1 MNNKK
6 CASVMTLRY
15 YEIPAIVFQ
24 EKMEKKPNILLHQ
37 HETYHFIFCFIWFLR
52 KFVEKI
58 SDDTKM

>member
-1 MNNKK
+1 MNKK
-6 CASVMTLRY
+6 KYAMAVKN
-15 YEIPAIVFQ
+15 YEIPAIKFPLEIG
-24 EKMEKKPNILLHQ
+24 EKPIILLHQ